1 MSYRIRIW
9 DLPTRLFHWLLV
21 ISIVAAIVTG
31 KIGGNAIVWHGRI
44 GLFIVGLLAFR
55 IVWGFIGS
63 TYARF
68 ASFFPTPAKI
78 GSYLRGQWRGL
89 GHNPLGALSVF
100 GLLAAI
106 ALQLVTGL
114 LANDDIAYQAYLSG
128 LIDKSLGDTLTGVH
142 RLAINLL
149 IALIG
154 LHLAAIVFYAH
165 VKKDNLVKPM
175 LTGWKETEEG
185 TEDSSA
191 QSATGG
197 GMVAFIVAM
206 AIALAAVY
214 GASGAWISTP
224 PPPPTPVQSAPSW

>member
-114 LANDDIAYQAYLSG
+114 FANDDIAYQAYLSG

-206 AIALAAVY
+206 AVALSAVY

>member
-78 GSYLRGQWRGL
+78 GRYLRGQWRGL

>member
-165 VKKDNLVKPM
+165 VKKDNLVQPM
-175 LTGWKETEEG
+175 ITGYKDVTPGSGEP
-185 TEDSSA
+185 A
-191 QSATGG
+191 RGG
-197 GMVAFIVAM
+197 GLIAVLVALL
-206 AIALAAVY
+206 IAAAAAY
-214 GASGAWISTP
+214 AASGAWLP
-224 PPPPTPVQSAPSW
+224 PPPPPAPSSTPAW

>member
-31 KIGGNAIVWHGRI
+31 KIGGNAIIWHGRI

-175 LTGWKETEEG
+175 LTGWKEVEEG

>member
-21 ISIVAAIVTG
+21 ISIVATIVTG
-31 KIGGNAIVWHGRI
+31 KIGGNAIIWHGRI

-63 TYARF
+63 THARF

-100 GLLAAI
+100 GLLAVI

-114 LANDDIAYQAYLSG
+114 FANDDIAYQGYLSG

-142 RLAINLL
+142 RLAVNLL

-154 LHLAAIVFYAH
+154 LHLAAIVFYAY
-165 VKKDNLVKPM
+165 VKKENLVKPM
-175 LTGWKETEEG
+175 LTGWKEAEEG

-206 AIALAAVY
+206 AVALAAVY